1 MFYTPVENRTFG
13 GAIKLRKIDCVEI
26 NTKPRYRHNFM
37 FTAIIVSFS
46 RKATSGGTNRNP

>member
-26 NTKPRYRHNFM
+26 NTKPRYRHNFI